1 MAELAS
7 GVLAMRALKAAGV
20 EHLFTLSGGHIF
32 PLYDGCRDTGIR
44 IVDTRHEQTATF
56 AAEGMAKLTRRPQIA
71 ALTAGPGITNGA
83 SAVAGAKFNGSPVL
97 VLGGR
102 APQATWGTGSLQEM
116 DHVAFMQALTKHA
129 TTSLAPAEVAT
140 DVLEAFRLA
149 GTAQRGPTFVDMPM
163 DTIFMPADEATV
175 PAWTPPEPQPV
186 DVDAVARAAEV
197 VRGARKPVIIAG
209 TDVWFDGAWRALR
222 ELAETLRVPV
232 IMNGMGR
239 GCLPADHELAFSRS
253 RGLALKGADVVVV
266 IGTPLDFRLGF
277 GNFGEPKVGWAAGSS
292 AYPRTAVVVHVVT
305 HPDQVARHVP
315 LAAGVSGDLAAALT
329 QLADGAQGPSG
340 ELRAERDAW
349 IGQLRDVEDR
359 ERASERDLLESE
371 ADPIHPARVYG
382 ELGKALERDAVV
394 IGDGGDFV
402 SYAGKY
408 VDSYEPGRWLDPGP
422 YGCLGTGPGYAAA
435 ARLAHPDA
443 QIALMLGDGAAG
455 FSLMDVDTLV
465 RHDLPV
471 VMVVGNNGMW
481 ALEKYPMQQLYG
493 GWDVAADLRQE
504 TGYDAIVRALGGAGE
519 TITKAGDLAD
529 ALKRA
534 FDSGVPYLI
543 NVHTDPKVAYPR
555 KAALV

>member
-7 GVLAMRALKAAGV
+7 GVLAMRALRQAGV

-44 IVDTRHEQTATF
+44 IMDTRHEQTATF
-56 AAEGMAKLTRRPQIA
+56 AAEGMAKLTRRTQVA

-102 APQATWGTGSLQEM
+102 APQATWGAGSLQEM

-129 TTSLAPAEVAT
+129 MTSTAPADVAR
-140 DVLEAFRLA
+140 DVLEAFRVA
-149 GTAQRGPTFVDMPM
+149 STPQRGPAFVDIPM
-163 DTIFMPADEATV
+163 DVIFLGADEATV
-175 PAWTPPEPQPV
+175 PGWSEPESEPV
-186 DVDAVARAAEV
+186 DLDAVAQAAEV
-197 VRGARKPVIIAG
+197 LRAARKPVIIAG
-209 TDVWFDGAWRALR
+209 TDVWFDGAWEALG
-222 ELAETLRVPV
+222 ELVETLRIPA
-232 IMNGMGR
+232 ILNGMGR
-239 GCLPADHELAFSRS
+239 GCLPADHELTFSRARS
-253 RGLALKGADVVVV
+253 AALKGADVVMV

-277 GNFGEPKVGWAAGSS
+277 GRFGDAQ
-292 AYPRTAVVVHVVT
+292 VVHVVA
-305 HPDQVARHVP
+305 HPDLVAKHRP
-315 LAAGVSGDLAAALT
+315 LAAGVSGNLAAALHELT
-329 QLADGAQGPSG
+329 AGAGGPAG
-340 ELRAERDAW
+340 DLRAERDAW
-349 IGQLRDVEDR
+349 ATQLRGVEDA
-359 ERASERDLLESE
+359 ERAAERDLLESD

-382 ELGKALERDAVV
+382 EMSKVLARDAVV

-408 VDSYEPGRWLDPGP
+408 VDTYEPGRWMDPGP
-422 YGCLGTGPGYAAA
+422 YGCLGTGAGYAMA
-435 ARLAHPDA
+435 ARLAHPGA
-443 QIALMLGDGAAG
+443 QVALMLGDGAAG
-455 FSLMDVDTLV
+455 FSLMDVDSLV
-465 RHDLPV
+465 RHNLPV

-481 ALEKYPMQQLYG
+481 ALEKYPMQQMYG

-519 TITKAGDLAD
+519 TVTRAGDLAE
-529 ALKRA
+529 ALKRG

>member
-56 AAEGMAKLTRRPQIA
+56 AAEGMAKLTRRTQVA

-129 TTSLAPAEVAT
+129 KTSMVPGEVAA
-140 DVLEAFRLA
+140 DVMEAYRLA
-149 GTAQRGPTFVDMPM
+149 GAAQRGPTFVDMPM
-163 DTIFMPADEATV
+163 DTIFMFADENSV
-175 PAWTPPEPQPV
+175 PAWQPPEPQPV
-186 DVDAVARAAEV
+186 DVDAVARAADV
-197 VRGARKPVIIAG
+197 LRDARKPVIIAG
-209 TDVWFDGAWRALR
+209 TDVWFDGAWQALR
-222 ELAETLRVPV
+222 DLAETLRVPV

-239 GCLPADHELAFSRS
+239 GCLPADHELAFSRARS
-253 RGLALKGADVVVV
+253 AALKGADVVVV
-266 IGTPLDFRLGF
+266 IGTPLDFRLNF
-277 GNFGEPKVGWAAGSS
+277 GNFGEPKVGWAVGSS
-292 AYPRTAVVVHVVT
+292 AFPRTAVVVHVVA

-315 LAAGVSGDLAAALT
+315 LAAGVSGDLSGALT
-329 QLADGAQGPSG
+329 QLAADAEGPAG
-340 ELRAERDAW
+340 DLRQERDAW
-349 IGQLRDVEDR
+349 LARLREIEEA
-359 ERASERDLLESE
+359 ERASERDVLDSD
-371 ADPIHPARVYG
+371 ADPIHPARIYG
-382 ELGKALERDAVV
+382 ELGKALDRDAVV

-408 VDSYEPGRWLDPGP
+408 VESYEPGHWMDPGP
-422 YGCLGTGPGYAAA
+422 YGCLGTGPGYATA
-435 ARLAHPDA
+435 ARLTHPDK
-443 QIALMLGDGAAG
+443 QVVLMLGDGAAG

-465 RHDLPV
+465 RHELPV

-519 TITKAGDLAD
+519 TVTKPGDIAA
-529 ALKRA
+529 ALKRG

>member
-56 AAEGMAKLTRRPQIA
+56 AAEGMAKLTRRTQVA

-102 APQATWGTGSLQEM
+102 APQATWGAGSLQEM

-129 TTSLAPAEVAT
+129 MTSTAPADVAR
-140 DVLEAFRLA
+140 DVLDAFRLA
-149 GTAQRGPTFVDMPM
+149 GTPQRGPAFVDIPM
-163 DTIFMPADEATV
+163 DVIFLPADEATV
-175 PAWTPPEPQPV
+175 PSWAPPEPQAV
-186 DVDAVARAAEV
+186 DTDAVAQAAEV
-197 VRGARKPVIIAG
+197 LRGARKPVIIAG
-209 TDVWFDGAWRALR
+209 TDVWFDGAWQALQD
-222 ELAETLRVPV
+222 LAETLRIPV
-232 IMNGMGR
+232 ILNGMGR
-239 GCLPADHELAFSRS
+239 GCLPADHELTFSRARS
-253 RGLALKGADVVVV
+253 TALKGADVVMV

-277 GNFGEPKVGWAAGSS
+277 GHFGEAQ
-292 AYPRTAVVVHVVT
+292 VVHVVA
-305 HPDQVARHVP
+305 HPDLVAAHRP
-315 LAAGVSGDLAAALT
+315 LAAGVSGNLAAALT
-329 QLADGAQGPSG
+329 QITQGVEGPAGETQAQ
-340 ELRAERDAW
+340 RDAW
-349 IGQLRDVEDR
+349 VQQLRGVEEA
-359 ERASERDLLESE
+359 ERASERDVLDSD
-371 ADPIHPARVYG
+371 ADPIHPARIYG
-382 ELGKALERDAVV
+382 ELGKALDRDAVV

-408 VDSYEPGRWLDPGP
+408 VDTYQPGRWMDPGP
-422 YGCLGTGPGYAAA
+422 YGCLGTGPGYSIA
-435 ARLAHPDA
+435 ARLAHPDK
-443 QIALMLGDGAAG
+443 QVVLMLGDGAAG

-465 RHDLPV
+465 RHNLPV

-481 ALEKYPMQQLYG
+481 ALEKYPMQQMYS

-519 TITKAGDLAD
+519 TVTKPGDIAA
-529 ALKRA
+529 ALQRG
-534 FDSGVPYLI
+534 FDSGVPYLV

>member
-56 AAEGMAKLTRRPQIA
+56 AAEGMAKLTRRTQVA

-102 APQATWGTGSLQEM
+102 APQATWGAGSLQEM

-129 TTSLAPAEVAT
+129 MTSTAPADVAR
-140 DVLEAFRLA
+140 DVLEAFRVA
-149 GTAQRGPTFVDMPM
+149 STPQRGPAFVDIPM
-163 DTIFMPADEATV
+163 DVIFLPADESTV
-175 PAWTPPEPQPV
+175 PGWDVPEPQAV
-186 DVDAVARAAEV
+186 DTDAVAQAAAV
-197 VRGARKPVIIAG
+197 LRDARKPVLIAG
-209 TDVWFDGAWRALR
+209 TDVWFDGAWQALR
-222 ELAETLRVPV
+222 DLVETLRIPA
-232 IMNGMGR
+232 ILNGMGR
-239 GCLPADHELAFSRS
+239 GCLPADHELCFSRARS
-253 RGLALKGADVVVV
+253 TALKGADVVMV

-277 GNFGEPKVGWAAGSS
+277 GHFGDAQVI
-292 AYPRTAVVVHVVT
+292 HVVA
-305 HPDQVARHVP
+305 HPDLVAKHRP
-315 LAAGVSGDLAAALT
+315 LAAGVSGNLATALT
-329 QLADGAQGPSG
+329 AVTQGVEGPSG
-340 ELRAERDAW
+340 ETQAQRDAW
-349 IGQLRDVEDR
+349 VEQLRGVEDA
-359 ERASERDLLESE
+359 ERASERDLLDSD
-371 ADPIHPARVYG
+371 ADPIHPARIYG
-382 ELGKALERDAVV
+382 ELGRTLDRDAVV

-408 VDSYEPGRWLDPGP
+408 IESFEPGHWMDPGP
-422 YGCLGTGPGYAAA
+422 YGCLGTGPGYAIA
-435 ARLAHPDA
+435 ARLTHPDK
-443 QIALMLGDGAAG
+443 QVVLMLGDGAAG

-465 RHDLPV
+465 RHNLPV

-481 ALEKYPMQQLYG
+481 ALEKYPMQQMYS

-519 TITKAGDLAD
+519 TVTKPGDLAA
-529 ALKRA
+529 ALKRG
-534 FDSGVPYLI
+534 FDSGVPYLV

>member
-7 GVLAMRALKAAGV
+7 GVLAMRALRQAGV

-44 IVDTRHEQTATF
+44 IMDTRHEQTATF
-56 AAEGMAKLTRRPQIA
+56 AAEGMAKLTRRTQVA

-102 APQATWGTGSLQEM
+102 APQATWGAGSLQEM

-129 TTSLAPAEVAT
+129 MTSTAPGEVAR
-140 DVLEAFRLA
+140 DVLEAFRVA
-149 GTAQRGPTFVDMPM
+149 STPQRGPAFVDIPM
-163 DTIFMPADEATV
+163 DVIFLGADEATV
-175 PAWTPPEPQPV
+175 PGWSEPESQPV
-186 DVDAVARAAEV
+186 DLDAVAQAAEV
-197 VRGARKPVIIAG
+197 LRAARKPVIIAG
-209 TDVWFDGAWRALR
+209 TDVWFDGAWQALR
-222 ELAETLRVPV
+222 DLVETLRIPA
-232 IMNGMGR
+232 ILNGMGR
-239 GCLPADHELAFSRS
+239 GCLPADHELVFSRARS
-253 RGLALKGADVVVV
+253 AALKGADVVMV

-277 GNFGEPKVGWAAGSS
+277 GHFGDAQ
-292 AYPRTAVVVHVVT
+292 VVHVVA
-305 HPDQVARHVP
+305 HPDLVAKHRP
-315 LAAGVSGDLAAALT
+315 LAAGVSGNLAAALHELT
-329 QLADGAQGPSG
+329 AGAEGPVG
-340 ELRAERDAW
+340 DLRAERDAW
-349 IGQLRDVEDR
+349 VSQLRGVEDA
-359 ERASERDLLESE
+359 ERAAERDLLESD

-382 ELGKALERDAVV
+382 EMAKVLARDAVV

-408 VDSYEPGRWLDPGP
+408 VDTYEPGRWMDPGP
-422 YGCLGTGPGYAAA
+422 YGCLGTGAGYAMA
-435 ARLAHPDA
+435 ARLAHPGA
-443 QIALMLGDGAAG
+443 QVALMLGDGAAG
-455 FSLMDVDTLV
+455 FSLMDVDSLV

-481 ALEKYPMQQLYG
+481 ALEKYPMQQMYG

-519 TITKAGDLAD
+519 TVTRAGDLAE
-529 ALKRA
+529 ALKRG